1 MEALK
6 GLKMLFKNAWCCLW
20 MLSECFGML
29 WDALGCLGILM
40 EVLKG
45 LKMFFKN
52 DWRCL
57 GILSGCFGML
67 RDAQ

>member
-1 MEALK
+1 
-6 GLKMLFKNAWCCLW
+6 
-20 MLSECFGML
+20 
-29 WDALGCLGILM
+29 M